1 MKKVF
6 KPIYSISINW
16 IFFLIYANNVMLN
29 ISDFFKLMDY
39 NWHEGKYHYGPGF
52 FSLTVI
58 LILFILS
65 IIYNHIS
72 IKKGDYNKDGGY
84 EYAVNMILV
93 ISFTIQSAI
102 VLNYF
107 GLP

>member
-1 MKKVF
+1 MF
-6 KPIYSISINW
+6 M
-16 IFFLIYANNVMLN
+16 IYANCFMLD
-29 ISDFFKLMDY
+29 ISAKFHYMDY
-39 NWHEGKYHYGPGF
+39 NLHEGKYHYGPGF